1 MTVSRILYAE
11 CYDTVT
17 GTTQAG
23 DTPVDNCGYP
33 RGHITVCC
41 GLAVGTESVIT
52 RRPQTDRDSSTRRPH
67 ANSVPDLRSRRFSTV
82 STGAK
87 NPMES
92 VESSQST
99 KRSSGPSW
107 GKPRSRAGLWHLSGC
122 PRSTMRGST
131 QNHRN
136 DADATRPKRHV
147 TPDWRRAHL
156 SVAGSAWHTA
166 ESGGTQR

>member
-1 MTVSRILYAE
+1 MSSATVSKSMYAE

-33 RGHITVCC
+33 GGHFSRCC
-41 GLAVGTESVIT
+41 GFAVGTESVIT
-52 RRPQTDRDSSTRRPH
+52 RRPKPDRDSSTHRPQPDS
-67 ANSVPDLRSRRFSTV
+67 APDLRIRRFSTV

-87 NPMES
+87 KPMES

-99 KRSSGPSW
+99 KRSSGPIW
-107 GKPRSRAGLWHLSGC
+107 GKPRSRAGLRDLSGC
-122 PRSTMRGST
+122 L
-131 QNHRN
+131 QNDSN
-136 DADATRPKRHV
+136 DADATRPRRHV
-147 TPDWRRAHL
+147 RPDGRTAPL

-166 ESGGTQR
+166 ETGGTQR

>member
-1 MTVSRILYAE
+1 MSSATVSKSMYAE
-11 CYDTVT
+11 CYDMVT

-33 RGHITVCC
+33 GGHFSRCC
-41 GLAVGTESVIT
+41 GFAVGTESVIT
-52 RRPQTDRDSSTRRPH
+52 RRPKPDRDSSTHRPQPDS
-67 ANSVPDLRSRRFSTV
+67 APDLRIRRFSTV

-99 KRSSGPSW
+99 KRSSGSTW
-107 GKPRSRAGLWHLSGC
+107 GKPRSRVGLRYLSGC
-122 PRSTMRGST
+122 S

-147 TPDWRRAHL
+147 TPGWRTSHS